1 MRTDPYSILPLP
13 VDLYNLKRTLAQTH
27 THSSTVHMAAD
38 TELVAS
44 RAAGQSTVSEAGF
57 TLLEKI
63 SFNDL
68 LQEWCNTRP
77 ATDSNDTFVSLPQL
91 PPKKLRQTSYEAGLF
106 KANLP
111 VTPSKRK
118 REITKQDYDH
128 RMAGKPAFLS
138 VEFSSEA
145 EGGEFCLVWKDG
157 GSTKVPVEYVK
168 YKEGMAK
175 AMAIEGAITN
185 WDRNER
191 ARAENFNT
199 KLIIALAR
207 MRIVRFAK
215 AGTQDFPYI
224 PQELRVN
231 NRTIQCK
238 LISDEFE
245 EFFNVMKAVHEGL
258 SRSKVGAPNHMM

>member
-1 MRTDPYSILPLP
+1 MPDTPPSR
-13 VDLYNLKRTLAQTH
+13 DLFTA
-27 THSSTVHMAAD
+27 VHMAAD

-77 ATDSNDTFVSLPQL
+77 ATARHNQVISSALRKSFFERFFQLWDSNDTFVSLPQL
-91 PPKKLRQTSYEAGLF
+91 PPKSYAKPPTKLDFLRPTYPSPHPSASRQ
-106 KANLP
+106 
-111 VTPSKRK
+111 R
-118 REITKQDYDH
+118 
-128 RMAGKPAFLS
+128 
-138 VEFSSEA
+138 
-145 EGGEFCLVWKDG
+145 GGEFCLVWKDG